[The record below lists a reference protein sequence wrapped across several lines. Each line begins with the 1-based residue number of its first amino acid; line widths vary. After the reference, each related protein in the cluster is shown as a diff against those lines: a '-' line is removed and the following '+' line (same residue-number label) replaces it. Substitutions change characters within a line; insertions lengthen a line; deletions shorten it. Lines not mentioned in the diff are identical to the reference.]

1 MKVFSLTIL
10 PQGEGPAFFGI
21 AEEAQK
27 KPVCSTNNRTPAAKA
42 ELNFSDLR
50 FA

>member
-1 MKVFSLTIL
+1 VF
-10 PQGEGPAFFGI
+10 PQGESPAFFGI

-27 KPVCSTNNRTPAAKA
+27 KLVCSTNNRTPAAKA

-50 FA
+50 YA